1 VPIRGGSIGHPY
13 FVTDAFSEPTI
24 DLVGVSPDGSTV
36 LIYLVQSGAW
46 TGSDTQ
52 IRSLQAKIQNY
63 VGFALDGQLVTTYPE
78 VSGLPW
84 SIVVDCQT
92 GPPDSRSAGVLA
104 HAARA
109 IEGYGGSLIIKAA

>member
-1 VPIRGGSIGHPY
+1 VPITGGSTRHPH

-46 TGSDTQ
+46 TGSDAQ
-52 IRSLQAKIQNY
+52 ISSLQTKIQNY
-63 VGFALDGQLVTTYPE
+63 VGFALDGQLVSAYPD
-78 VSGLPW
+78 VQGLRW

-92 GPPDSRSAGVLA
+92 GPPDPRSAEVLA
-104 HAARA
+104 HAAEA
-109 IEGYGGSLIIKAA
+109 IKGYGGALTVKAL